1 MTDMTP
7 IKKKEDKKA
16 EFIQAYELSG
26 GNVSVSCKK
35 VLISRETY
43 YRWCRDDKEF
53 NSKCR
58 EVDESLLDLAETM
71 LMKAI
76 KDGKTAELIF
86 FLKTKGK
93 LRGYVERSEVDVKE
107 SKPDFSNYS
116 TEELIG
122 LLDKAE
128 NNKIH
133 NN

>member
-7 IKKKEDKKA
+7 IKKRED
-16 EFIQAYELSG
+16 FLQAYELSG

-35 VLISRETY
+35 IKISRETY
-43 YRWCRDDKEF
+43 YRWCREDREFDK
-53 NSKCR
+53 KCR

-93 LRGYVERSEVDVKE
+93 VRGYVERSEVDVKDNR
-107 SKPDFSNYS
+107 PDFSSYS
-116 TEELIG
+116 TDELIG
-122 LLDKAE
+122 LLDKVESNALRS
-128 NNKIH
+128 N
-133 NN
+133 

>member
-1 MTDMTP
+1 MTTN
-7 IKKKEDKKA
+7 KKKED
-16 EFIQAYELSG
+16 FVQAYELSG

-35 VLISRETY
+35 VQISRETY

-53 NSKCR
+53 NDKCR
-58 EVDESLLDLAETM
+58 EIDESLLDLAETM

-93 LRGYVERSEVDVKE
+93 IRGYVERSEVDVKDTR
-107 SKPDFSNYS
+107 PDFSNYS

-122 LLDKAE
+122 LIDNAE
-128 NNKIH
+128 NNNIQK
-133 NN
+133 N

>member
-1 MTDMTP
+1 MTT
-7 IKKKEDKKA
+7 IKKKED
-16 EFIQAYELSG
+16 FVQAYELSG

-35 VLISRETY
+35 VKISRETY

-53 NSKCR
+53 NHQCR

-93 LRGYVERSEVDVKE
+93 IRGYVERSEVDVKDTR
-107 SKPDFSNYS
+107 PDFSNYS

-122 LLDKAE
+122 LIDKAE
-128 NNKIH
+128 NNSVQ